1 MTMYHQL
8 MNEEA
13 YKTKKVPSEK
23 SLYEEGVNF
32 LFAGADTT
40 GNALMLGS
48 YYLLKSLEIYQ
59 KFKRE
64 LQELWPVLEQEP
76 DLQDLEVLPY
86 LSAIIKESLR
96 MTTGVVT
103 GLLRIVPSGGA
114 KICETYVPVGVGFTL
129 LEPGFSCVANLLFAL
144 AFREISHSY
153 SAALDLISQSDEP
166 MLMTVPNADAGW
178 QTIVSCSSVFV
189 HYDPKIFPEVT
200 IIAIWTLLFRPR
212 SC

>member
-13 YKTKKVPSEK
+13 YKTKTVPSER

-48 YYLLKSLEIYQ
+48 YYLLKSPKAYQ
-59 KFKRE
+59 MFKRE
-64 LQELWPVLEQEP
+64 LQELWPVLKQEP
-76 DLQDLEVLPY
+76 DLQDLESLPY
-86 LSAIIKESLR
+86 LNAIIKESLR

-114 KICETYVPVGVGFTL
+114 NICKTYVPAGVGLTIL
-129 LEPGFSCVANLLFAL
+129 GSGLRCVAILLFAL
-144 AFREISHSY
+144 AFSDIFQSCRAGSQFEF
-153 SAALDLISQSDEP
+153 QSDERR
-166 MLMTVPNADAGW
+166 LIIIPNADA
-178 QTIVSCSSVFV
+178 
-189 HYDPKIFPEVT
+189 E
-200 IIAIWTLLFRPR
+200 
-212 SC
+212 

>member
-13 YKTKKVPSEK
+13 YKTKTVPSER

-48 YYLLKSLEIYQ
+48 YYLLKSPKAYHT
-59 KFKRE
+59 FKQE

-76 DLQDLEVLPY
+76 NLQDLENLPY
-86 LSAIIKESLR
+86 LNAVIKESLR

-114 KICETYVPVGVGFTL
+114 KICETYVPAGVGSTVPKPGFTCVATL
-129 LEPGFSCVANLLFAL
+129 LPCVGFP
-144 AFREISHSY
+144 SHLSVL
-153 SAALDLISQSDEP
+153 SAVFK
-166 MLMTVPNADAGW
+166 LM
-178 QTIVSCSSVFV
+178 F
-189 HYDPKIFPEVT
+189 
-200 IIAIWTLLFRPR
+200 
-212 SC
+212 